1 MIAIVDYGLGNVKAF
16 ANIYIRLNIPF
27 KYAQNPDDFKDVTHI
42 ILPGVGAFDFAI
54 RKLNESGMRDMLDEA
69 VLSKKLPVLG
79 ICVGMQIMAKSSE
92 EGFEQGL
99 GWFDAKVVKLAER
112 KTKLPLPHMGWN
124 NLHIVHNDKL
134 FEGLDNSKEFYFLH
148 SYYFAADCP
157 HTIATTNY
165 DCEMATVI
173 KKGNINGIQCH
184 PEKSHQ
190 NGVELL
196 RSFYEI

>member
-16 ANIYIRLNIPF
+16 ANIYSRLNIPF
-27 KYAQNPDDFKDVTHI
+27 KYARNRSDFKDVTHV

-54 RKLNESGMRDMLDEA
+54 RKLNASGMRDTLDEA

-92 EGFEQGL
+92 EGGEEGL
-99 GWFDAKVVKLAER
+99 GWLDSKVVRLE
-112 KTKLPLPHMGWN
+112 TQQTNLPLPHMGWN
-124 NLHIVHNDKL
+124 SLNVLSDDKL

-148 SYYFAADCP
+148 SYYFTADDP
-157 HTIATTNY
+157 HTIATTSY
-165 DCEMATVI
+165 ECEIATVI
-173 KKGNINGIQCH
+173 KRGNINGIQCH